1 MTVGLQRRGSVA
13 VITLDRPEARNAI
26 DGRMALAMER
36 CLDELEAA
44 DDLQV
49 GIVFHTGTVFSAGA
63 DLKAVARGERDAIKT
78 DRGGFAGLERRTRA
92 KPLIAAVEGA
102 ALGGGCE
109 IALACDLVVAST
121 AARFGLPEVRHGVL
135 ATSGGVTR
143 LTWAVPPRIAMEMI
157 LTGEPIDAGRAA
169 DLGLVNRVVA
179 PGQALAEALV
189 LAGLIARNAPLS
201 VRASRR
207 LVVEA
212 ATHGDEARL
221 RRLIDAEWE
230 GLFASE
236 DYLEGP
242 RAFTEKRPPVWKG
255 R

>member
-1 MTVGLQRRGSVA
+1 

-135 ATSGGVTR
+135 ARPGVS
-143 LTWAVPPRIAMEMI
+143 
-157 LTGEPIDAGRAA
+157 
-169 DLGLVNRVVA
+169 
-179 PGQALAEALV
+179 PG
-189 LAGLIARNAPLS
+189 
-201 VRASRR
+201 
-207 LVVEA
+207 
-212 ATHGDEARL
+212 
-221 RRLIDAEWE
+221 
-230 GLFASE
+230 
-236 DYLEGP
+236 
-242 RAFTEKRPPVWKG
+242 
-255 R
+255 

>member
-1 MTVGLQRRGSVA
+1 
-13 VITLDRPEARNAI
+13 
-26 DGRMALAMER
+26 
-36 CLDELEAA
+36 
-44 DDLQV
+44 
-49 GIVFHTGTVFSAGA
+49 
-63 DLKAVARGERDAIKT
+63 
-78 DRGGFAGLERRTRA
+78 
-92 KPLIAAVEGA
+92 
-102 ALGGGCE
+102 
-109 IALACDLVVAST
+109 
-121 AARFGLPEVRHGVL
+121 
-135 ATSGGVTR
+135 
-143 LTWAVPPRIAMEMI
+143 MEMI